1 MKFASLTRHLGMA
14 IAAFVV
20 VTACGSTSGGGTASC
35 KPSTATSVADCG
47 GLDALVTAAKA
58 EGKLNIIATPPDW
71 ANYGASINAFS
82 AKYNIKITSAN
93 PNGSSQEEVDAVK
106 NLAGTS
112 SAPDVLDVGLSVAL
126 ANTSLFAPYKVAT
139 WNDIPT
145 AQKEASGLWWQDYG
159 GNMGIGYDPSKIP
172 GGTINSIKDLLGSG
186 FKSKVALAGDPT
198 KSNQALNGV
207 IMASLA
213 NGGSAD
219 DVSKGVDFFHQL
231 KMAGNYVPVIG
242 TAATV
247 KAGQTPVVFEWDY
260 LSSSHGKDVSGWKI
274 FEPSGALLGNYYTQA
289 INKAAP
295 HPAAVR
301 LWEEYLFS
309 DEGQNNWLKGGAR
322 PVRMAAMEKSGKLDA
337 TAAAALPKVSGN
349 PVFPTPDQQT
359 AAGTYVKAHWSA
371 AVG

>member
-126 ANTSLFAPYKVAT
+126 ANTALVAARVQLT
-139 WNDIPT
+139 GRREHGRRARPPAD
-145 AQKEASGLWWQDYG
+145 G
-159 GNMGIGYDPSKIP
+159 GRLLRAGRRDGGHGQGWPDP
-172 GGTINSIKDLLGSG
+172 GGFGVGPALQHAWKGCFRLEDLRTFRRAPRLLLRPG
-186 FKSKVALAGDPT
+186 
-198 KSNQALNGV
+198 
-207 IMASLA
+207 
-213 NGGSAD
+213 
-219 DVSKGVDFFHQL
+219 HQQ
-231 KMAGNYVPVIG
+231 G
-242 TAATV
+242 
-247 KAGQTPVVFEWDY
+247 
-260 LSSSHGKDVSGWKI
+260 
-274 FEPSGALLGNYYTQA
+274 
-289 INKAAP
+289 
-295 HPAAVR
+295 
-301 LWEEYLFS
+301 
-309 DEGQNNWLKGGAR
+309 
-322 PVRMAAMEKSGKLDA
+322 
-337 TAAAALPKVSGN
+337 
-349 PVFPTPDQQT
+349 
-359 AAGTYVKAHWSA
+359 
-371 AVG
+371 